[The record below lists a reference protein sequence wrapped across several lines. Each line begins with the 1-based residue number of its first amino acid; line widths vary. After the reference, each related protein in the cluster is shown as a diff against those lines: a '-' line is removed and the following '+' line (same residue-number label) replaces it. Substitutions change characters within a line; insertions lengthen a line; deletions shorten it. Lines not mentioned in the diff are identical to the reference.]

1 MRGSQT
7 TITVRLVKARP
18 QDLKIK
24 AIDHEIKTL
33 TTKCW
38 LIKKKGILTATYITL
53 DIDRNVPA
61 HL

>member
-1 MRGSQT
+1 MRERERKRERGGDRVYNDIMRGSQT

-33 TTKCW
+33 TTKC
-38 LIKKKGILTATYITL
+38 
-53 DIDRNVPA
+53 
-61 HL
+61 